1 MEADQRLQKSVGL
14 RLYFPVDTVLLV
26 SEPRPE
32 RSLLA
37 IGMIMAIIRYSNV
50 PVGPCDYVGLIDFQS
65 PAICVLR
72 HDIVHL
78 PSRPRLGSSLDPS
91 NSSPLS
97 SMLNSRWGVPVV
109 RRSESWR
116 PRRRSIIAVYLECIF
131 YN

>member
-1 MEADQRLQKSVGL
+1 MEADQRLQRSVGL

-78 PSRPRLGSSLDPS
+78 PSRPRLGSSLVP
-91 NSSPLS
+91 NISSTLEHA
-97 SMLNSRWGVPVV
+97 NSRWGVPVV

-116 PRRRSIIAVYLECIF
+116 PRRRSINAVYLECIF

>member
-50 PVGPCDYVGLIDFQS
+50 PVGPCDCVGLIDFQS

-78 PSRPRLGSSLDPS
+78 PSRPRLGSSLVP
-91 NSSPLS
+91 NISSTLEHA
-97 SMLNSRWGVPVV
+97 NSRWGVPVV

-116 PRRRSIIAVYLECIF
+116 PRRRSINAVYLECIF